1 MAALTNLA
9 ETTMAEETST
19 ATQFDVYKKC
29 GWSEEEILDALRN
42 HPLVMATS
50 EGRIKAL
57 MDFFVNAM
65 GFKASFERVSKGKGV
80 VGERERVKVRERE
93 RIGVGEMVGKRERF
107 GVGGGA

>member
-19 ATQFDVYKKC
+19 TTQFDVYKKC
-29 GWSEEEILDALRN
+29 GWSEEEILDALRT

-65 GFKASFERVSKGKGV
+65 GFKASFVAKQPYFPGLSMEKRLVSKGKGT
-80 VGERERVKVRERE
+80 VGERERVKVGERE
-93 RIGVGEMVGKRERF
+93 RIG
-107 GVGGGA
+107 